1 MRVIAIAV
9 LLLMTAAGSVFSPVW
24 TWAASAEEGAGGPGM
39 MGYRMAPE
47 MMRGIHEM
55 MQGMGLM
62 EPGFHARRGHERPLI
77 SLMLASKEQL
87 GLTADQ
93 ERTLRE
99 LRANFQKESIRQ
111 TAEIDVAELELNGL
125 LEQEKV
131 DVAKVEALAKKSAM
145 LQADLR
151 VGRVKTIETGKAILT
166 PEQRGK
172 LERLGHESMRGPA
185 MPPPMH
191 PGAR

>member
-1 MRVIAIAV
+1 MRAIVTAV
-9 LLLMTAAGSVFSPVW
+9 LVLMSVAGSVFVPMW
-24 TWAASAEEGAGGPGM
+24 TWAASGEEGASRPGV

-55 MQGMGLM
+55 LQGMGLM

-77 SLMLASKEQL
+77 SLMLMSKEQL

-93 ERTLRE
+93 ERTLKE

-131 DVAKVEALAKKSAM
+131 DVAKVETLAKKIAM

-151 VGRVKTIETGKAILT
+151 IGRIKTIETGKAVLT

-172 LERLGHESMRGPA
+172 LERLSHESMKGA
-185 MPPPMH
+185 GMPPIH
-191 PGAR
+191 PGVR